1 MRHYRSNPLDDGT
14 CEKFS
19 FDDITV
25 LTLIGAVSLLMGF
38 VFLLGMF
45 CATHR
50 IEAAISML

>member
-1 MRHYRSNPLDDGT
+1 MRHYRSNPLNDGT